1 MEKVWDLIIKLRN
14 EKMGLVFF
22 FFFWVWVFFFESG
35 APLLEPE
42 LREHARKRGD
52 SCVCVCEGEREN
64 KNCLVV
70 FFLSE

>member
-22 FFFWVWVFFFESG
+22 FFLGLGFFFESG

-42 LREHARKRGD
+42 LREHARKRGH
-52 SCVCVCEGEREN
+52 SCVCVCVR
-64 KNCLVV
+64 
-70 FFLSE
+70 

>member
-14 EKMGLVFF
+14 EKMGLVF

-42 LREHARKRGD
+42 LREHARKRGH
-52 SCVCVCEGEREN
+52 SCVCVCVRERE
-64 KNCLVV
+64 KIKIVWW
-70 FFLSE
+70 FFF

>member
-22 FFFWVWVFFFESG
+22 FFFFFFGFWVFFRERGSVIGAG
-35 APLLEPE
+35 APRACEEEGSQL
-42 LREHARKRGD
+42 
-52 SCVCVCEGEREN
+52 CVRVCEIER

-70 FFLSE
+70 RFFE

>member
-22 FFFWVWVFFFESG
+22 FFLGLGFFFESG

-42 LREHARKRGD
+42 LREHARKRGH

-70 FFLSE
+70 GFFE